1 MVCTFKN
8 QSLEWYDSDVRI
20 GYMGEQT
27 HSMFGPLD
35 NVTFFSLL
43 YEGTVPYYN
52 EVYQLS
58 IDGARL
64 SQVRPG
70 KQIYNTHYNDLFFP
84 HSFNWSYHNLQK

>member
-1 MVCTFKN
+1 MICTFKN
-8 QSLEWYDSDVRI
+8 QSLDWYNTDVRI

-35 NVTFFSLL
+35 SETFSSLFH
-43 YEGTVPYYN
+43 EGTVPYYN

-64 SQVRPG
+64 SQVQPG
-70 KQIYNTHYNDLFFP
+70 TIATKPLMIFYTDIRYSPL
-84 HSFNWSYHNLQK
+84 LI